1 MVNLRCKLC
10 ALILSANLGLH
21 LAAIFIE
28 LGKKERE
35 GTEAKAE
42 AKKKGRQTGQSLGSG
57 NAEVI
62 RELCQTDFSE

>member
-1 MVNLRCKLC
+1 M
-10 ALILSANLGLH
+10 ILSANLGLH

-42 AKKKGRQTGQSLGSG
+42 AKKKGRQGRRGGTEDRLSFCGCLASYTTLSRQ
-57 NAEVI
+57 
-62 RELCQTDFSE
+62 

>member
-28 LGKKERE
+28 LGKKGKR
-35 GTEAKAE
+35 GNSG
-42 AKKKGRQTGQSLGSG
+42 KGRSKEERKAGKKHGSLWGESYCHAG
-57 NAEVI
+57 IKE
-62 RELCQTDFSE
+62 EG

>member
-42 AKKKGRQTGQSLGSG
+42 AKKKGRQGRRGGTEDRLFC
-57 NAEVI
+57 VPVWP
-62 RELCQTDFSE
+62 RTRH